1 MTSTEAS
8 ATHVRTGTEIKFI
21 VDETIVDA
29 LLGKLATTLGPDTY
43 GGGDGTY
50 SVASL
55 YLDTPMLASFTRDLP
70 GKWRLRRYGLED
82 IIHVEYKA
90 KPAPGQVVK
99 HRSTVK
105 AADIDTLATSPKPKW
120 FARDIEANTLRP
132 TQLVSYTRQ
141 AYMGIVDGIDLRVT
155 LDHDVRAV
163 PMHDFILPQR
173 GAEAKPIVGGRVL
186 EVKFVDAPPTGFLAE
201 LAELGLEPMSFSKY
215 RMAMICAGH

>member
-1 MTSTEAS
+1 MTAADLN
-8 ATHVRTGTEIKFI
+8 ATHVRTGTELKFI
-21 VDETIVDA
+21 VDETNVEK
-29 LLGKLATTLGPDTY
+29 LLEKLATTLGPDTY

-55 YLDTPMLASFTRDLP
+55 YLDTPALGSFTRELP
-70 GKWRLRRYGLED
+70 GKWRLRRYGTED

-99 HRSTVK
+99 HRSSVK
-105 AADIDTLATSPKPKW
+105 AADIETLATRPKPKW

-155 LDHDVRAV
+155 LDRDVRAV
-163 PMHDFILPQR
+163 PIHDFVLPQR
-173 GAEAKPIVGGRVL
+173 GAEAKPIVDGRVL
-186 EVKFVDAPPTGFLAE
+186 EVKFENAPPTGFLAR
-201 LAELGLEPMSFSKY
+201 LADLGLEPMSFSKY

>member
-1 MTSTEAS
+1 MSSVDLS
-8 ATHVRTGTEIKFI
+8 ATHVRTGTELKFI
-21 VDETIVDA
+21 VDEAKVKG
-29 LLGKLATTLGPDTY
+29 LLEKLSTTLGPDTY

-50 SVASL
+50 NVASL
-55 YLDTPMLASFTRDLP
+55 YLDTPELASFTRELP
-70 GKWRLRRYGLED
+70 GKWRLRRYGNEN

-105 AADIDTLATSPKPKW
+105 AADIAEIGSRPKPKW
-120 FARDIEANTLRP
+120 FARDVEANHLRP

-155 LDHDVRAV
+155 LDHDVRAAPINAFIV
-163 PMHDFILPQR
+163 PER
-173 GAEAKPIVGGRVL
+173 GEEAKSIVSGRVL
-186 EVKFVDAPPTGFLAE
+186 EVKFEDAPPAGFLAD
-201 LAELGLEPMSFSKY
+201 LSDLGLEPMSFSKY

>member
-1 MTSTEAS
+1 MTAPDLN
-8 ATHVRTGTEIKFI
+8 ATHVRTGTELKYI
-21 VDETIVDA
+21 VDEATIPG
-29 LLGKLATTLGPDTY
+29 LLEKLTTALGPDTY

-50 SVASL
+50 AVASL
-55 YLDTPMLASFTRDLP
+55 YLDTPELASFTRELP
-70 GKWRLRRYGLED
+70 GKWRLRRYGIED

-105 AADIDTLATSPKPKW
+105 AADIETLATRPKPKW

-155 LDHDVRAV
+155 LDRDVRAV
-163 PMHDFILPQR
+163 PMHDFVLPQR
-173 GAEAKPIVGGRVL
+173 GAEAKPIVDGRVL
-186 EVKFVDAPPTGFLAE
+186 EVKFEDAPPTGFLAG
-201 LAELGLEPMSFSKY
+201 LVELGLEPMSFSKY

>member
-1 MTSTEAS
+1 MTAPDLNP
-8 ATHVRTGTEIKFI
+8 THVRTGTELKFI
-21 VDETIVDA
+21 VDEATVPG
-29 LLGKLATTLGPDTY
+29 LLEKLATTLGPDTY

-55 YLDTPMLASFTRDLP
+55 YLDTPELASFTRELP
-70 GKWRLRRYGLED
+70 GKWRLRRYGIED

-105 AADIDTLATSPKPKW
+105 AADIDTLAIRPKPKW

-155 LDHDVRAV
+155 LDRDVRAV
-163 PMHDFILPQR
+163 PMQNFVIPQR
-173 GAEAKPIVGGRVL
+173 GAEAKPIVDGRVL
-186 EVKFVDAPPTGFLAE
+186 EVKFEDAPPTGFLAG

>member
-1 MTSTEAS
+1 MTAPDLN
-8 ATHVRTGTEIKFI
+8 ATHVRTGTELKYI
-21 VDETIVDA
+21 VDEATIPG
-29 LLGKLATTLGPDTY
+29 LLEKLTTTLGPDTY

-50 SVASL
+50 AVASL
-55 YLDTPMLASFTRDLP
+55 YLDTPELASFTRELP
-70 GKWRLRRYGLED
+70 GKWRLRRYGIED

-105 AADIDTLATSPKPKW
+105 AADIETLATRPKPKW

-155 LDHDVRAV
+155 LDRDVRAV
-163 PMHDFILPQR
+163 PMHDFVLPQR
-173 GAEAKPIVGGRVL
+173 GAEAKPIVDGRVL
-186 EVKFVDAPPTGFLAE
+186 EVKFEDAPPTGFLAG

>member
-1 MTSTEAS
+1 MTAPDLNP
-8 ATHVRTGTEIKFI
+8 THVRTGIELKFI
-21 VDETIVDA
+21 VDETKVDA
-29 LLGKLATTLGPDTY
+29 LLEKLATTLGPDTY

-55 YLDTPMLASFTRDLP
+55 YLDTPELASFTRELP
-70 GKWRLRRYGLED
+70 GKWRLRRYGVED

-90 KPAPGQVVK
+90 KPASGQVVK

-105 AADIDTLATSPKPKW
+105 ATDIETLATRPKPKW

-132 TQLVSYTRQ
+132 TQLVSYPRQ

-155 LDHDVRAV
+155 LDRDVRAV
-163 PMHDFILPQR
+163 PMHDFVLPQR
-173 GAEAKPIVGGRVL
+173 GAEAKPIVDGRVL
-186 EVKFVDAPPTGFLAE
+186 EVKFENAPPTGFLAG

>member
-1 MTSTEAS
+1 MTAPDLN
-8 ATHVRTGTEIKFI
+8 ATHVRTGTELKYI
-21 VDETIVDA
+21 VDETKVEK
-29 LLGKLATTLGPDTY
+29 LLEKLATTLGPDTY

-55 YLDTPMLASFTRDLP
+55 YLDTPELASFTRELP
-70 GKWRLRRYGLED
+70 GKWRLRRYGVED

-90 KPAPGQVVK
+90 KPASGQVVK
-99 HRSTVK
+99 HRSTVT
-105 AADIDTLATSPKPKW
+105 AADIETLATRPKPKW

-155 LDHDVRAV
+155 LDRDVRAV
-163 PMHDFILPQR
+163 PMHDFVLPQR
-173 GAEAKPIVGGRVL
+173 GAEAKPIVDGRVL
-186 EVKFVDAPPTGFLAE
+186 EVKFENAPPTGFLVR
-201 LAELGLEPMSFSKY
+201 LADLGLEPMSFSKY

>member
-1 MTSTEAS
+1 MTSSEAS
-8 ATHVRTGTEIKFI
+8 ATHVRSGTELKFI
-21 VDETIVDA
+21 VDEAKVNA
-29 LLGKLATTLGPDTY
+29 LLGKLAATLGPDTY

-55 YLDTPMLASFTRDLP
+55 YLDTPELASFTRELP
-70 GKWRLRRYGLED
+70 GKWRLRRYGSD
-82 IIHVEYKA
+82 DVIHVEYKA
-90 KPAPGQVVK
+90 KPSSGQVVK
-99 HRSTVK
+99 HRSMVP
-105 AADIDTLATSPKPKW
+105 AADIHMLGSKPKPKW
-120 FARDIEANTLRP
+120 FARDLIANALMP

-173 GAEAKPIVGGRVL
+173 GAEAKPIVAGRVL
-186 EVKFVDAPPTGFLAE
+186 EVKFVDAPPTVFLAE
-201 LAELGLEPMSFSKY
+201 LAELGFEQMSFSKY

>member
-1 MTSTEAS
+1 MSSPDLT
-8 ATHVRTGTEIKFI
+8 ATHVRSGTELKFI
-21 VDETIVDA
+21 VDEAKVEM
-29 LLGKLATTLGPDTY
+29 LLDKLTTTLGPDTY

-55 YLDTPMLASFTRDLP
+55 YLDTPTLGSFTRDLP
-70 GKWRLRRYGLED
+70 GKWRLRRYGVED

-105 AADIDTLATSPKPKW
+105 SADIETLASSPKPKW
-120 FARDIEANTLRP
+120 FARDVEANALMP

-141 AYMGIVDGIDLRVT
+141 AYMGVVDGIDLRVT

-163 PMHDFILPQR
+163 PVDAFVVPER
-173 GAEAKPIVGGRVL
+173 GEKAKTIVSGRVL
-186 EVKFVDAPPTGFLAE
+186 EVKFEDAPPTGFLAR
-201 LAELGLEPMSFSKY
+201 LSELGLEPMSFSKY